1 MEKTMFPREFV
12 IWKDKFT
19 EHCKNSFSPH
29 YQQYRAD
36 TRGIYPEEFKW
47 LWFDLD
53 GLYEFWRLEIEPKN
67 KEDEK
72 PQRENN

>member
-1 MEKTMFPREFV
+1 MAKTEKQMFPREFV
-12 IWKDKFT
+12 IWKDQFT
-19 EHCKNSFSPH
+19 EHCTNSFSPH

-36 TRGIYPEEFKW
+36 THGIYPEGFKW

-72 PQRENN
+72 